1 MKLVA
6 TTKAQLQQHKKYYSL
21 NFTEAEKESQRI
33 NNLQAVDLGT
43 LNNVSLCGAVK
54 FAKVKNQQLQ
64 INEYNKVSTIFKN
77 WKNQNFCIAAS

>member
-1 MKLVA
+1 MKFVA
-6 TTKAQLQQHKKYYSL
+6 TTKAQLQQHAKHYSL
-21 NFTEAEKESQRI
+21 KFTEAEQESKRI
-33 NNLQAVDLGT
+33 NNLHAVNLGT

-64 INEYNKVSTIFKN
+64 INEYKKISTIFKN